1 MGVTFGWLVTGL
13 SSFCLLGQL
22 LAKSVKR
29 QIKLDTMPMDNIFF
43 PDFLMQ
49 GRQNLRSAYLN
60 LLSVFS
66 SVTSHFLTRS
76 APVLI

>member
-29 QIKLDTMPMDNIFF
+29 QIKLDTMPMDYIFF

-49 GRQNLRSAYLN
+49 
-60 LLSVFS
+60 
-66 SVTSHFLTRS
+66 
-76 APVLI
+76 